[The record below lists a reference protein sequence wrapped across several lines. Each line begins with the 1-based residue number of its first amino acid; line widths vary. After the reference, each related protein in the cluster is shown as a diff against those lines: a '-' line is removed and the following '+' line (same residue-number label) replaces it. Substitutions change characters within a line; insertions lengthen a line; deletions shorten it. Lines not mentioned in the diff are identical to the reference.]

1 MARVRPG
8 AAERWVRRASA
19 ASQDY
24 QAGIENP
31 RQSWQ
36 QAAAAAKDSWAQGV
50 QQAIQNNRYSLGVQR
65 AGDEKWRR
73 KAIAKGVGRYGP
85 GVSEAQSDYATAVAP
100 YLQTIESLTLPP
112 RGPKGDPRNLE
123 RVRVIAQAL
132 RERKLRA
139 TGGGTTGR

>member
-19 ASQDY
+19 AAQDY

-36 QAAAAAKDSWAQGV
+36 QAASQARENWAQGV
-50 QQAIQNNRYSLGVQR
+50 QQAVQGNRYATGVQR

-73 KAIAKGVGRYGP
+73 KAIAKGVSRYGP
-85 GVSEAQSDYATAVAP
+85 GVAEAQNDYAAAVAP
-100 YLQTIESLTLPP
+100 YLQTIESLSLPP

-132 RERKLRA
+132 RNRKLGGGGGA
-139 TGGGTTGR
+139 TGR

>member
-19 ASQDY
+19 AGQDY

-36 QAAAAAKDSWAQGV
+36 QAASAAKANWAEGV
-50 QQAIQNNRYSLGVQR
+50 QQAIQQGRYAAGVQR

-73 KAIAKGVGRYGP
+73 KSITKGVQRYGP
-85 GVSEAQSDYATAVAP
+85 GVAEAQNDYANAVAP
-100 YLQTIESLTLPP
+100 YLQTIEALTLPP

-132 RERKLRA
+132 RQRKLA
-139 TGGGTTGR
+139 GSGGGTAR